1 MNEIKYIVIE
11 GIIGSGKTSLAQK
24 LAQKL
29 NSKLI
34 EEEFENNPFL
44 GKFYEDR
51 RRFAFQTQ
59 MFFLVNRY
67 KQQQQLN
74 QEDLFA
80 NYIVSDYMFNKDQIF
95 AYLNLEGEELK
106 LYENIFPLLERELR
120 KPDLVVYLQS
130 TVDRVMS
137 NIKRRGRKIERWI
150 TRNYLNELNE
160 AYNDYFFKYNQTP
173 LLIVNSAEIDFVKNE
188 SDFEELYKQI
198 FREEKGF
205 MTYFNPEPRS
215 RESWDFY
222 FIY

>member
-1 MNEIKYIVIE
+1 
-11 GIIGSGKTSLAQK
+11 
-24 LAQKL
+24 
-29 NSKLI
+29 
-34 EEEFENNPFL
+34 
-44 GKFYEDR
+44 
-51 RRFAFQTQ
+51 

-173 LLIVNSAEIDFVKNE
+173 LLIVNSV
-188 SDFEELYKQI
+188 
-198 FREEKGF
+198 
-205 MTYFNPEPRS
+205 
-215 RESWDFY
+215 
-222 FIY
+222 

>member
-1 MNEIKYIVIE
+1 MRI
-11 GIIGSGKTSLAQK
+11 
-24 LAQKL
+24 
-29 NSKLI
+29 
-34 EEEFENNPFL
+34 
-44 GKFYEDR
+44 
-51 RRFAFQTQ
+51 
-59 MFFLVNRY
+59 FF
-67 KQQQQLN
+67 
-74 QEDLFA
+74 
-80 NYIVSDYMFNKDQIF
+80 I
-95 AYLNLEGEELK
+95 EGEELK

-215 RESWDFY
+215 RES
-222 FIY
+222 

>member
-29 NSKLI
+29 NSKFI

-215 RESWDFY
+215 RES
-222 FIY
+222 

>member
-173 LLIVNSAEIDFVKNE
+173 LLIVNSVEIDFVKNE

>member
-1 MNEIKYIVIE
+1 MEEIKYIVIE

-24 LAQKL
+24 LSQKL
-29 NSKLI
+29 NAKLI

-51 RRFAFQTQ
+51 RRYAFQTQ

-74 QEDLFA
+74 QEDLFS

-106 LYENIFPLLERELR
+106 LYENIYPLLERELR

-130 TVDRVMS
+130 TVDRVMM
-137 NIKRRGRKIERWI
+137 NIKKRGRKIERWI

-173 LLIVNSAEIDFVKNE
+173 LLIVNSSEIDFVKNE

-198 FREEKGF
+198 FRQDKGF

-215 RESWDFY
+215 RES
-222 FIY
+222 

>member
-1 MNEIKYIVIE
+1 MDEIKYIVIE
-11 GIIGSGKTSLAQK
+11 GIIGSGKTSLANK
-24 LAQKL
+24 LAQRL

-34 EEEFENNPFL
+34 EEEFESNPFL

-51 RRFAFQTQ
+51 RRYAFQTQ

-80 NYIVSDYMFNKDQIF
+80 DYIVSDYMFNKDQIF

-106 LYENIFPLLERELR
+106 LYENIYPLLEKELR

-130 TVDRVMS
+130 TVDRVMA
-137 NIKRRGRKIERWI
+137 NIKKRGRKIERWI
-150 TRNYLNELNE
+150 TRNYMHELNE

-173 LLIVNSAEIDFVKNE
+173 LLIVNSSEIDFVKNE
-188 SDFEELYKQI
+188 NDFEELYKQI

-215 RESWDFY
+215 RES
-222 FIY
+222 

>member
-173 LLIVNSAEIDFVKNE
+173 LLIVNSVEIDFVKNE

-215 RESWDFY
+215 RES
-222 FIY
+222 

>member
-215 RESWDFY
+215 RES
-222 FIY
+222 

>member
-29 NSKLI
+29 NTKFI

-215 RESWDFY
+215 RES
-222 FIY
+222 